1 MVSILIYTLLLFG
14 LIVLFFFGTRFNRRQ
29 AQPRK
34 SQGLLNFVNSMRQ
47 ANRRLFGTSVNG
59 DVGQPRFVDEENPEV
74 KKALRV
80 LSDLY
85 EEFQEN
91 IDAVREDLALTIA
104 TSHQQSEIR
113 MKRLEDRVAQ
123 LEQQLHTM
131 TGREAAK
138 VQEVATGQEAAKV
151 QEVAKDQ
158 EVATGRE
165 TARMF
170 EAEKDHEAAN
180 ASEALKAQAVT
191 KEQEPTKV
199 HGAANASEALKA
211 QAVTKEQEPTKVHE
225 AANASEALKAQEILI
240 ARETEKI
247 QEMLG
252 AGATFE
258 ADSIDIH
265 LPAAPMDGPE
275 ASPGPAAWRP
285 GANIAPRRDATARG
299 TRIVEPQY
307 SAGPSASGT
316 YSEIL
321 NQLRMGKSREEIARS
336 LGVGLT
342 EVDIVG
348 RVFLPVQSNRN

>member
-1 MVSILIYTLLLFG
+1 LVSILIYTLLLFG
-14 LIVLFFFGTRFNRRQ
+14 LIILFFFGTRFNRRQ

-151 QEVAKDQ
+151 QEVAKGQ

-170 EAEKDHEAAN
+170 EAE
-180 ASEALKAQAVT
+180 
-191 KEQEPTKV
+191 
-199 HGAANASEALKA
+199 
-211 QAVTKEQEPTKVHE
+211 KVHE